1 MIIKCRKKPVEVS
14 AVQWTGFNTDE
25 IKEFV
30 GDALD
35 IFYPTLDP
43 NLAFPIIHT
52 LEGDMNVS
60 HGDYIIR
67 GVDREFYPC
76 KEEIFYKTYEK
87 CN

>member
-1 MIIKCRKKPVEVS
+1 MIIKCRKKPVQVL
-14 AVQWTGFNTDE
+14 ALQWNGANVDE

-30 GDALD
+30 GAALEL
-35 IFYPTLDP
+35 FYPTMDP

-60 HGDYIIR
+60 NGDYIIR
-67 GVDREFYPC
+67 GVDGEFYPC
-76 KEEIFYKTYEK
+76 KEEIFNKTYEK